1 VRFPA
6 SASRLHPVGRIVGTD
21 EGDSLLYFAYSANI
35 DPARLTEVSPDADF
49 EFIAHL
55 PEWKM
60 EFTIANG
67 KGGIPSVRPLP
78 GNTVWGA
85 VFSIPDGDLDAIDA
99 READEGRTRV
109 ETQAMDREGR
119 RHDVVTHVSANGD
132 GPELDPEPT
141 YLGAMVRGG
150 RHWNLPAGWVM
161 ALEEHLG

>member
-1 VRFPA
+1 
-6 SASRLHPVGRIVGTD
+6 
-21 EGDSLLYFAYSANI
+21 LLYFAYSANI
-35 DPARLTEVSPDADF
+35 DPAHLAEVSPDATF

-85 VFSIPDGDLDAIDA
+85 VFTIPDADLDAIDA
-99 READEGRTRV
+99 REAEEGRARV
-109 ETQAMDREGR
+109 ETQAMDREGK
-119 RHDVVTHVSANGD
+119 RHDVITHVSANGD
-132 GPELDPEPT
+132 GTELDPEPG

-161 ALEEHLG
+161 ALEEHLR